1 MKRSALII
9 LGTAGALVVLVLVAA
24 AIAVATIDP
33 RTLMAPVLAR
43 IQAMTGRAV
52 TVEGPIRFHVSLTPS
67 ISLDNVAVANA
78 PWGKAKQMLTAGSIE
93 ARFALLPLI
102 HRRFD
107 IVEVALSHPMIALE
121 TDASGRG
128 NWQFGSTAA
137 ASGAVAGPAA
147 AASAATAI
155 GVSNVVIDNGEVSY
169 RDGATGNVTAI
180 GIDHLALH
188 SANADTPV
196 AVDFRGRVGD
206 VPVALNGDLGPLSAW
221 VGARWP
227 YAVAL
232 DGSVG
237 GTPTHVKSKL
247 TRRGAATTFD
257 ELDVGWSSL
266 AANGKIVANDLGH
279 GVTRLSLEPLHT
291 FGGTLTGT
299 VELTSVPGA
308 PLRLA
313 LALSAQDLDLPAI
326 ARAAGAGDSI
336 RSGRLRVTAELT
348 SRGPG
353 PEEWTRNMSG
363 NVLAVAGP
371 TTLAGAAGG
380 SGSTLSRV
388 AGFLDPTLASRGT
401 TELRCAVVRLPIA
414 DGVAQVDRSIGAETN
429 ALGALASGRIDFRN
443 RTLDLS
449 VQPRLQRG
457 ISVDVSKI
465 ARLVRVRGPF
475 AHPTVGVDAAATAE
489 TIAGIGALAATGG
502 GLAVLGGA
510 LLAPGGSGDDA
521 PCATAMSGAKRV
533 PAPGSAQRT
542 AEHGTDQG
550 GSAVARDLGKAF
562 GKLFGR

>member
-107 IVEVALSHPMIALE
+107 IVEVVLSHPTIALE

-128 NWQFGSTAA
+128 NWEFGPAA
-137 ASGAVAGPAA
+137 TASGAVAGSA
-147 AASAATAI
+147 AASGAATAI
-155 GVSNVVIDNGEVSY
+155 SVSNVVIDDGEVSY
-169 RDGATGNVTAI
+169 RDGATGKVTAI
-180 GIDHLALH
+180 GIDHLTLH
-188 SANADTPV
+188 SANADAPV
-196 AVDFRGRVGD
+196 AVDFRGKVGD
-206 VPVALNGDLGPLSAW
+206 VPVALNGDLGPVSAW
-221 VGARWP
+221 LGARWP

-237 GTPTHVKSKL
+237 GTPTHIKSKL
-247 TRRGAATTFD
+247 TRSGAATTFD
-257 ELDVGWSSL
+257 DLDVGWSSL
-266 AANGKIVANDLGH
+266 AANGKVVATDLGH
-279 GVTRLSLEPLHT
+279 GVTRVSLEPLRS
-291 FGGTLTGT
+291 FGGTLTGS
-299 VELTSVPGA
+299 VELTSASGA
-308 PLRLA
+308 APRLA
-313 LALSAQDLDLPAI
+313 LALSAQELDLAAI
-326 ARAAGAGDSI
+326 ARAAGAADSI

-348 SRGPG
+348 SRGSG
-353 PEEWTRNMSG
+353 PAEWEKNVSG

-371 TTLAGAAGG
+371 TTLVGAAGG

-401 TELRCAVVRLPIA
+401 TVLRCAVVRLPIA
-414 DGVAQVDRSIGAETN
+414 DGVAQIDRSIGAETST
-429 ALGALASGRIDFRN
+429 LGVLARGRIDFRN

-457 ISVDVSKI
+457 IAVDVSKI

-475 AHPTVGVDAAATAE
+475 AHPTVAVDATATAE

-521 PCATAMSGAKRV
+521 PCATAMSEAKR
-533 PAPGSAQRT
+533 ASAQGA
-542 AEHGTDQG
+542 AERPTSQG
-550 GSAVARDLGKAF
+550 GSAVARDLGKAL
-562 GKLFGR
+562 GKLLGR